1 MLLVS
6 SLDYEKAK
14 VILVVVG
21 VCVGGEVVIGAAV
34 VDAVVKKRYYF
45 FTINIFLSKLRYL
58 NGPIPSILVVLF
70 TS

>member
-21 VCVGGEVVIGAAV
+21 ACVGGEVVIGAAV

-45 FTINIFLSKLRYL
+45 FTINIFFSKLRYL
-58 NGPIPSILVVLF
+58 NGPIRSILVVLF